1 MGLGHYKPACYV
13 CLNGQNFNFMTF
25 LEFATSVPYQV
36 AILRGIYLRV
46 EVQKTYDMESDVIN
60 VCDVQNQ
67 CHSVMT

>member
-13 CLNGQNFNFMTF
+13 CLNGLNFNFMTF
-25 LEFATSVPYQV
+25 LEFATSVPHQV
-36 AILRGIYLRV
+36 AILHGIYLRD

-67 CHSVMT
+67 CHSVMM